1 MARRKRSRAGKA
13 TAVALEGLEKSYGE
27 TRALGPLDLK
37 VKAGESLAI
46 VGHNGSGKST
56 LLALVSGVLEPT
68 EGEVQVFGEEPGSM
82 AARAAI
88 SYLPDAPVL
97 YDDLS
102 VREHL
107 EYVSRL
113 HGADGDEPLL
123 DELIERLGLAA
134 RQDELP
140 SQFSRGLRQK
150 TAIAVGLC
158 RPFTVLLIDEPFV
171 GLDTE
176 GKQSLVELLGEA
188 CEEGATVVVATH
200 EPVLVERLERCLVLS
215 EGELAFD
222 GPTSEVPEAHLPAG
236 GQPG

>member
-1 MARRKRSRAGKA
+1 MARRKRSKAGKV
-13 TAVALEGLEKSYGE
+13 TAVALDGLEKCYGE

-37 VKAGESLAI
+37 IEAGESLAI

-56 LLALVSGVLEPT
+56 LLALVSGVLDPS
-68 EGEVQVFGEEPGSM
+68 EGEVRVFGEEPGSM
-82 AARAAI
+82 PARAAI

-123 DELIERLGLAA
+123 DELIERLGLEA

-171 GLDTE
+171 GLDAE
-176 GKQSLVELLGEA
+176 GKQSLVDLLAEA
-188 CEEGATVVVATH
+188 SEDGATIVVATH
-200 EPVLVERLERCLVLS
+200 EPLLVERLARCLVLS
-215 EGELAFD
+215 EGELAYD
-222 GPTSEVPEAHLPAG
+222 GPTGEVPEAHLPAG
-236 GQPG
+236 GPPG